1 MLVNVLKCEDRL
13 VKLHSCIQFLKA
25 LYSKI
30 RIQNEHQLGNQMDSV
45 ITHNKR
51 TVLQALGKGSWQNP
65 VLIQVTGQSPED
77 ATLFWVVKNP
87 LRK

>member
-1 MLVNVLKCEDRL
+1 MSGDVLVNVLKCEDRL

-51 TVLQALGKGSWQNP
+51 T
-65 VLIQVTGQSPED
+65 ITG
-77 ATLFWVVKNP
+77 F
-87 LRK
+87 RKRILAEACIDSGYWSEP